1 MSTWDSQKLV
11 LVTGKGGVGKST
23 CAAGIALSLARSG
36 KSTLLIDLAARP
48 SIRDMF
54 AVPTTA
60 REPIAPITSE
70 PNFFALHIRMEE
82 AIRDYFSESLPVGR
96 LVDIATNNK
105 VLDRLWKAAPSFNE
119 LVVWSAIL
127 HYVRGTHPRTKLQF
141 DHVVVDMPASGHAV
155 TMLGVPQGI
164 TKIAR
169 LGNIAER
176 ARELVDLLTDRAQTS
191 MTVVTLRDDLPINET
206 LQLRERLQNE
216 VGITV
221 THILLNQVFPRP
233 WRVSSDHEW
242 LHLQKHISGHAI
254 LGPWLQ
260 QRCRWHDRQQA
271 NEERLRNEA
280 QDAIFLTVG
289 EDMARGEELAF
300 KIAGMVNMTDGA
312 SGELA

>member
-1 MSTWDSQKLV
+1 MSSWATQKLV

-36 KSTLLIDLAARP
+36 KRTLLVDLAARP

-70 PNFFALHIRMEE
+70 PNFYALHIRMEE

-96 LVDIATNNK
+96 LVDIATNNP

-127 HYVRGTHPRTKLQF
+127 HYVRGTHPRTKLRF
-141 DHVVVDMPASGHAV
+141 EHVVVDMPASGHAV

-176 ARELVDLLTDRAQTS
+176 ARELVDLLTDRQQTA
-191 MTVVTLRDDLPINET
+191 MTVVTLRDDLPVNET
-206 LQLRERLQNE
+206 LQLRERLRDE
-216 VGITV
+216 VGMTV

-233 WRVSSDHEW
+233 WEPGSDHEW
-242 LHLQKHISGHAI
+242 LHLQKHISGHAV

-260 QRCRWHDRQQA
+260 QRCRWYDRQEG
-271 NEERLRNEA
+271 NEERLRA
-280 QDAIFLTVG
+280 QIDDATFLTIR
-289 EDMARGEELAF
+289 EDMARGEELAG
-300 KIAGMVNMTDGA
+300 KIAEMVTLTEGA
-312 SGELA
+312 SA